1 MIRAIG
7 PFHGLLITNLFRK
20 FNFSTKESFASRN
33 CYIFFSYI
41 TIYYFLV
48 PPALEFKKFD
58 FDSRSN
64 LVEINRDK
72 KFHSNFTWL
81 INNSISMHGL
91 RKYCRLTS
99 GFLQP
104 EITIKTSTCA
114 TCSYIISSQQFRSS
128 ILPRLKL

>member
-1 MIRAIG
+1 MDNHE
-7 PFHGLLITNLFRK
+7 FENLIFP
-20 FNFSTKESFASRN
+20 STKESFAILLLEIV
-33 CYIFFSYI
+33 IFSFLI
-41 TIYYFLV
+41 LLYYFLV